1 MNNGISMASRSKTLI
16 TKVGADD
23 FDALLDELDDGT
35 GNGAN
40 NSNLQNA

>member
-1 MNNGISMASRSKTLI
+1 MNNGMSMANRSKTLI

-23 FDALLDELDDGT
+23 FDALLDELDDGA

-40 NSNLQNA
+40 KNNLDSA